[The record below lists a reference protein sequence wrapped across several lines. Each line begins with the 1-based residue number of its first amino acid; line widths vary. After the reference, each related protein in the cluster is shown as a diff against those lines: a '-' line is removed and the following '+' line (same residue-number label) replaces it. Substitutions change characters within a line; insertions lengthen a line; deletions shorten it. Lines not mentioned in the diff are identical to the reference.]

1 MNSKETIQNST
12 KIFLNKLYGINREKT
27 KGSHPLCT
35 FTPINQQNLFDKHG
49 YVDSDSVPC
58 GMR

>member
-27 KGSHPLCT
+27 KGALPLCA
-35 FTPINQQNLFDKHG
+35 FTSINQQNLFDKHG
-49 YVDSDSVPC
+49 YVDTDSVSY